1 MVPFPRSL
9 LQAEQRN
16 VGHQPMPDQEVKK
29 VCKRW
34 EKEACFY
41 ADGKDGI
48 WEGRLMILM
57 KERRVAGAKIF

>member
-1 MVPFPRSL
+1 M
-9 LQAEQRN
+9 
-16 VGHQPMPDQEVKK
+16 GHQPMPDQEVKK

-48 WEGRLMILM
+48 WEGILMILM